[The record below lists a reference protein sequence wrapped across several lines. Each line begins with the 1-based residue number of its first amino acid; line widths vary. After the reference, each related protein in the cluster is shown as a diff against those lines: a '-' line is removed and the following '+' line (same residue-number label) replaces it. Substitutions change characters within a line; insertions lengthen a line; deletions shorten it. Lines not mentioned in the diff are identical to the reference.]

1 MRQIRVCRTAA
12 EPLKVNIE
20 RYLAKECVGSDRAR
34 LDRSQDPEA
43 TTSRVK
49 KQVTREQ
56 NQTPKQKQKPV
67 ELRNRSSTEQIP
79 SATTLP
85 ETLVA

>member
-1 MRQIRVCRTAA
+1 MCGGDRVRQ
-12 EPLKVNIE
+12 
-20 RYLAKECVGSDRAR
+20 
-34 LDRSQDPEA
+34 DRSHDPEA

-67 ELRNRSSTEQIP
+67 ELQSRSSTERILY
-79 SATTLP
+79 ATTPKEPRLRLTISFRNGSVGALAI
-85 ETLVA
+85 EVNSEEAG